1 MTKKKNEKIEETR
14 DACVL
19 EIAQELKKDNWQV
32 NANLEGWD
40 KPDKVGPL
48 VPDIQA
54 TKKGCLTRICQIATP
69 EMFEGNK
76 ARYAEFK
83 NYCDEYD
90 FQFYVIKD
98 GKRQQID
105 PQTFGKK

>member
-1 MTKKKNEKIEETR
+1 MAKKKSTESH

-19 EIAQELKKDNWQV
+19 EIAQELKKDHWEV
-32 NANLEGWD
+32 NANLEGWS
-40 KPDKVGPL
+40 KPSKVGPF

-54 TKKGCLTRICQIATP
+54 RKKGCLTRICQVATQ

-76 ARYAEFK
+76 ERYVDFK

-105 PQTFGKK
+105 PQTFTKK